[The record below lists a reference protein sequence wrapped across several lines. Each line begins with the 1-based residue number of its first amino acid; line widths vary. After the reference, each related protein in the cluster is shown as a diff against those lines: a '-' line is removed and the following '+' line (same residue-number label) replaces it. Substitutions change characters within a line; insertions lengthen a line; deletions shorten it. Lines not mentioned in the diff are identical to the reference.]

1 MEAFKLAT
9 SCSANMDNYMNFSDN
24 DGVFAGVV
32 QMEKRVRVVKLDYDD
47 HSVLMCSTCTG
58 RLPSVRSTIA
68 TSSV

>member
-9 SCSANMDNYMNFSDN
+9 SCAVNIDNYMNFSDN

-32 QMEKRVRVVKLDYDD
+32 QMEKRVSAVKSGGCGY
-47 HSVLMCSTCTG
+47 SVFMRSACIG

-68 TSSV
+68 TAAV